1 MPLITGDSLDEDG
14 IIHADALA
22 DTPSPIITVA
32 PTSPKY
38 NSTFVDLKWTPRT
51 NLLTHIEGSSWIVHY
66 YSQVIDTSNNLSGQQ
81 YTKNPV
87 YQSYTLIK
95 DMEMKVSSPLATSQD
110 SETKGMTV
118 TGTALL
124 YPFIIPNEG
133 DMFVA
138 DIGEGKLA
146 VFRVTDSI
154 KKSIF
159 KEACYEI
166 SYGLQDDNHT
176 GSIDN
181 LNLKVV
187 KTVYYHKDFLTNGQN
202 PLLVS
207 NDNDVYLKLSKAYSL
222 MAQQYFKKFFSN
234 EFKTIL
240 VPGQEQSTYDHFLV
254 DYLLSEFN
262 TDDSSEIRYIR
273 KLNLDDDDSMKADS
287 FWKALKFRDIS
298 FMNTVFKQAGLT
310 SSRMFT
316 RDPILNGIIY
326 TGISRVVYPI
336 DPQLTVDYLQVNRSK
351 ELLLETLTPSPII
364 PGSNNSM
371 VRAINLR
378 GTTQKTAESV
388 YTVTKDNYYVF
399 SKDFYDK
406 TVQQSVLENLVWGYL
421 SGEAIDSTQLL
432 DTSKTYF
439 TWGILEQ
446 FYYVPIILT
455 LIRSAIKG
463 M

>member
-1 MPLITGDSLDEDG
+1 MPLITGDALDENG

-22 DTPSPIITVA
+22 DTPSPIMTVLA
-32 PTSPKY
+32 TSPSY
-38 NSTFVDLKWTPRT
+38 NSTFVDLKWTSKT
-51 NLLTHIEGSSWIVHY
+51 NLLTHIEGSSWIVDY

-95 DMEMKVSSPLATSQD
+95 DMEMKVTSPLSTSQD
-110 SETKGMTV
+110 PDTKGMTV

-124 YPFIIPNEG
+124 YSFIIPNEG

-146 VFRVTDSI
+146 VFRITDSI

-166 SYGLQDDNHT
+166 SYGLQDDNNK

-187 KTVYYHKDFLTNGQN
+187 KTLYYHKDFLTNGQN

-207 NDNDVYLKLSKAYSL
+207 NDNDVYLKLNKAYSL
-222 MAQQYFKKFFSN
+222 MAEQYFKKFFSN
-234 EFKTIL
+234 EFKTIM
-240 VPGQEQSTYDHFLV
+240 VPGQEFSTYDHFLV
-254 DYLLSEFN
+254 DYLLSEFS
-262 TDDSSEIRYIR
+262 TADSNEIKYIR
-273 KLNLDDDDSMKADS
+273 RLNLDDDDCMKSDS
-287 FWKALKFRDIS
+287 LWKALKFRDIS

-310 SSRMFT
+310 SSRYFIK
-316 RDPILNGIIY
+316 DPVLNGIRY
-326 TGISRVVYPI
+326 TGIDRVVYPL
-336 DPQLTVDYLQVNRSK
+336 DPVLSVDYLQVNRSK
-351 ELLLETLTPSPII
+351 DLLPDILTPSVLSSGI
-364 PGSNNSM
+364 NNSM

-378 GTTQKTAESV
+378 GTTQKTLESI
-388 YTVTKDNYYVF
+388 YLVTKDDYYVL

-406 TVQQSVLENLVWGYL
+406 TVQQSVLENITWGYL
-421 SGEAIDSTQLL
+421 SGEAIDATQLL
-432 DTSKTYF
+432 DTAKTYF

-446 FYYVPIILT
+446 FYYIPIILT
-455 LIRSAIKG
+455 LIRSTIRG